1 MEERRR
7 LPRKYLIVYS
17 RVYERNLGMIIGYL
31 GDLSQLGAMIISEQ
45 PQTVDRVLPI
55 RFDLPDMNLFNSA
68 QLDLMARVVH
78 CVPDV
83 NPEFYNIGFEFQ
95 ELTPEKVATIEK
107 MMEAYEFRRENH
119 NYPPPP
125 SSLQDNN
132 SYK

>member
-1 MEERRR
+1 MMKERRR

-45 PQTVDRVLPI
+45 PQTVDSILPV
-55 RFDLPDMNLFNSA
+55 RFDLPDMNLFSSA
-68 QLDLMARVVH
+68 QLDVTARVVH
-78 CVPDV
+78 CEPDI
-83 NPEFYNIGFEFQ
+83 NPDYFNIGFEFLG
-95 ELTPEKVATIEK
+95 LTQDQVDTIEK

-125 SSLQDNN
+125 SSLQNHNN
-132 SYK
+132 